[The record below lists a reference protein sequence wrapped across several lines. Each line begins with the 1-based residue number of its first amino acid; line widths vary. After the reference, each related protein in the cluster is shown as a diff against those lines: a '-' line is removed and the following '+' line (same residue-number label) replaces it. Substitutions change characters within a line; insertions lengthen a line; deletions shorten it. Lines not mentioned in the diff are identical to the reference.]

1 MKRRAC
7 AFLKKIL
14 KSVWSGCREA
24 LVPARLGKRQI
35 IQNTL
40 ITLGILAVAA
50 LFCAL
55 FTALGNND
63 SAVPLVFVL
72 AVLLIARLTDGYLFS
87 MIATVVSVIGVNY
100 VFTYP
105 YFEFNFT
112 IAGYPFMFLA
122 MFTVSL
128 VVGMLTDQI
137 KRQGR
142 VQAEVEKEKMKANLL
157 RSVSH
162 DLRTPLTSIIGSS
175 SAILENY
182 DALSDEA
189 KRDLIGHVR
198 EEAQWLVRLVEN
210 ILSITRINDGA
221 VRIRKMPEAVEEIAA
236 EAVAKFKKNRSS
248 SLPVRVHVP
257 PELMMVPMDSMLI
270 EQVLINLMENVVLHA
285 GSATQ
290 IELSIA
296 EEDGFARFRV
306 LDDGDGI
313 EEARLPRLFDG
324 LFSHANEM
332 TGDGRKNLGIGL
344 SACMSIVRAH
354 GGDMSAQNRPEGGAC
369 ISFTL
374 PMEEENHGC

>member
-1 MKRRAC
+1 MK
-7 AFLKKIL
+7 KTL

-40 ITLGILAVAA
+40 ITLGILTVAA

-142 VQAEVEKEKMKANLL
+142 IQAEVEKEKMKANLL

>member
-1 MKRRAC
+1 MK
-7 AFLKKIL
+7 KTL

-24 LVPARLGKRQI
+24 LVPAQLGKRQI

-142 VQAEVEKEKMKANLL
+142 IQAEVEKEKMKANLL